1 MRVSL
6 VLSVAIYCVIILSSF
21 IFAVLSVLP
30 LNLVYVELLIGLIT
44 LSFIVMLIGGVIGI
58 CHYFKFNDKPVNI
71 FYSELR

>member
-6 VLSVAIYCVIILSSF
+6 VLSVAIYCVIILSLF

-58 CHYFKFNDKPVNI
+58 CHYFKFFDTTN
-71 FYSELR
+71 Y

>member
-58 CHYFKFNDKPVNI
+58 
-71 FYSELR
+71 